1 MRAVMWILLKPSF
14 SIGDCTMKTAK
25 FTKRSSE
32 RMCGRLGTLFA
43 VALPLALLLAG
54 SMFSG
59 PVRADVLAHWD
70 FEESAQSAV
79 PDGFGRY
86 FVAADAMGNYD
97 AWRTSTSTAVR
108 QDYPGQFGSPT
119 VGGIRFAGGGS
130 TTSFINI
137 DPISGML
144 AGDFTI
150 AGWIKPETLANVPT
164 LFADWGSS
172 LASQSFVVRLTKPD
186 SESPY
191 GLTFILSANGSGSRL
206 VNGTYGSI
214 VTDQW
219 QHVAVTYDQLGP
231 TTAVANWYVN
241 GSLAGTQNVA
251 ATSVVPYGPAGSVY
265 TFARDLSGNTYY
277 NYNGLMD
284 EFWVFDR
291 ALTSGEIGGLVANNL
306 VPEPTGFALLACAGL
321 CVAWAGLRQRRAR

>member
-1 MRAVMWILLKPSF
+1 
-14 SIGDCTMKTAK
+14 MKMADFAK
-25 FTKRSSE
+25 CSVGARH
-32 RMCGRLGTLFA
+32 GRLTAMFFA
-43 VALPLALLLAG
+43 ALPFMTSLALLTAVVP
-54 SMFSG
+54 FSA
-59 PVRADVLAHWD
+59 PARADILAHWD

-79 PDGFGRY
+79 PDGSERY

-108 QDYPGQFGSPT
+108 QDFPGQFGSPT
-119 VGGIRFAGGGS
+119 VGGIRFAGGS
-130 TTSFINI
+130 SSTSFINI

-150 AGWIKPETLANVPT
+150 AGWIKPETLTNVPT

-172 LASQSFVVRLTKPD
+172 LGSQSFVMRLTKPD

-241 GSLAGTQNVA
+241 GSLVGTQNVTA
-251 ATSVVPYGPAGSVY
+251 ASVVPYGPAGSVY
-265 TFARDLSGNTYY
+265 TFARDLSGNTHY

-306 VPEPTGFALLACAGL
+306 VPEPAGFALLACAGACL
-321 CVAWAGLRQRRAR
+321 AWFGVRRRSR

>member
-1 MRAVMWILLKPSF
+1 M
-14 SIGDCTMKTAK
+14 
-25 FTKRSSE
+25 
-32 RMCGRLGTLFA
+32 
-43 VALPLALLLAG
+43 ALLSAATPVDAG
-54 SMFSG
+54 
-59 PVRADVLAHWD
+59 VLAHWD
-70 FEESAQSAV
+70 FEESAQSGS
-79 PDGFGRY
+79 PDSFGRY
-86 FVAADAMGNYD
+86 FVAADSTGNYN

-108 QDYPGQFGSPT
+108 QDYPGKFGDAA

-137 DPISGML
+137 DPIGGML
-144 AGDFTI
+144 SGDFTI
-150 AGWIKPETLANVPT
+150 AGWIKPETLSNIPT

-186 SESPY
+186 AESPY
-191 GLTFILSANGSGSRL
+191 GLTFILSENGTGARL

-219 QHVAVTYDQLGP
+219 QHVAVSYDQLGP
-231 TTAVANWYVN
+231 TSAVANWYIN
-241 GSLAGTQNVA
+241 GSLVGTQNVSA
-251 ATSVVPYGPAGSVY
+251 ASVVPYGPAGSVY

-306 VPEPTGFALLACAGL
+306 VPEPAGLALIACAGL
-321 CVAWAGLRQRRAR
+321 CAAWWGLGRRRANGPLK

>member
-1 MRAVMWILLKPSF
+1 MMQAAIGFGHVAGGRGSRRATAF
-14 SIGDCTMKTAK
+14 STAV
-25 FTKRSSE
+25 FS
-32 RMCGRLGTLFA
+32 A
-43 VALPLALLLAG
+43 ALLAVLGAAN
-54 SMFSG
+54 SVAAPAYASI
-59 PVRADVLAHWD
+59 LAHWD

-86 FVAADAMGNYD
+86 FVAADSTGNYD

-108 QDYPGQFGSPT
+108 QDYPGQFGSAT

-144 AGDFTI
+144 AGDFSI
-150 AGWIKPETLANVPT
+150 AGWIKPETLTNVPT

-172 LASQSFVVRLTKPD
+172 FASQSFVLRLTKPD

-191 GLTFILSANGSGSRL
+191 GLTFILSENNSGSRL

-241 GSLAGTQNVA
+241 GSLVGTQNVSA
-251 ATSVVPYGPAGSVY
+251 ASVTPYGPAGSVY

-306 VPEPTGFALLACAGL
+306 VPEPNGFALLLCAGL
-321 CVAWAGLRQRRAR
+321 GFGWLGLRRRQAR

>member
-1 MRAVMWILLKPSF
+1 MLA
-14 SIGDCTMKTAK
+14 
-25 FTKRSSE
+25 
-32 RMCGRLGTLFA
+32 
-43 VALPLALLLAG
+43 ALLAASSTPAPACAG
-54 SMFSG
+54 
-59 PVRADVLAHWD
+59 VLAHWD

-86 FVAADAMGNYD
+86 FVAADATGNYD

-137 DPISGML
+137 DPISGMVS
-144 AGDFTI
+144 GDFTI
-150 AGWIKPETLANVPT
+150 AGWIKPETLTNVPT

-172 LASQSFVVRLTKPD
+172 FSSQSFVMRLTKPD

-231 TTAVANWYVN
+231 TTAVANWYIN
-241 GSLAGTQNVA
+241 GSLAGTQNVTA
-251 ATSVVPYGPAGSVY
+251 ASVVPYGPAGSAY
-265 TFARDLSGNTYY
+265 TFARDFSGNTYY

-291 ALTSGEIGGLVANNL
+291 ALTSGEIGELVANNL
-306 VPEPTGFALLACAGL
+306 VPEPNGFALLACAGL
-321 CVAWAGLRQRRAR
+321 CLGWLGLRRRRAG

>member
-1 MRAVMWILLKPSF
+1 MRAAMWIFLKPSF
-14 SIGDCTMKTAK
+14 SMGDCTMKTAK
-25 FTKRSSE
+25 FTKCSNE
-32 RMCGRLGTLFA
+32 RMRGRLGTLFA
-43 VALPLALLLAG
+43 VALPLALLSVT
-54 SMFSG
+54 SMLSG
-59 PVRADVLAHWD
+59 PARADVLAHWD
-70 FEESAQSAV
+70 FEESAQSPV
-79 PDGFGRY
+79 PDGSGRY
-86 FVAADAMGNYD
+86 LVAADATGNYN

-108 QDYPGQFGSPT
+108 QDFPGRFGSPT
-119 VGGIRFAGGGS
+119 VGGIRFSGGSS

-137 DPISGML
+137 NLISGML
-144 AGDFTI
+144 SGDFSI
-150 AGWIKPETLANVPT
+150 AGWIRPETLANVPT

-172 LASQSFVVRLTKPD
+172 LTSQSFVMRLTKPNV
-186 SESPY
+186 ESPY
-191 GLTFILSANGSGSRL
+191 GLTFILSANGSGSQL

-231 TTAVANWYVN
+231 TTAVANWYIN

-251 ATSVVPYGPAGSVY
+251 AASVVPYGPAGSAY
-265 TFARDLSGNTYY
+265 TFARDFSGNTFF

-291 ALTSGEIGGLVANNL
+291 ALTRGEIGELAANNL

-321 CVAWAGLRQRRAR
+321 CFAWAGLRRRRAR